1 MSGMVGAGEMLSLT
15 PYAKKDLSEEG
26 GLMANAVAMMGPFA
40 NRMFRVGDAVVSGD
54 VLRMM
59 EAAGPNGL
67 GSMIRATF
75 EEGYH
80 NPRTGDQMLTDA
92 EFDVMDRV
100 YQFLGFTPKPMEKMW
115 TKRRVLLKAENFFS
129 QRKSDLV
136 KRYIEARQE
145 GNGAEINQITREF
158 GEYNRQRIALGL
170 KPWTAK
176 DLMSAVKRKNTAQ
189 RQLYHGVKTTKN
201 NFPYVARL
209 DQVYGR

>member
-1 MSGMVGAGEMLSLT
+1 MKLT
-15 PYAKKDLSEEG
+15 FNKITQIILYIQIKLQKEG

-40 NRMFRVGDAVVSGD
+40 NRMFRVSDAVVSGD

-59 EAAGPNGL
+59 EAAGPDGL
-67 GSMIRATF
+67 GSMVRAVA
-75 EEGYH
+75 EDGYH

-92 EFDVMDRV
+92 EFDEIDRV

-145 GNGAEINQITREF
+145 GDGAEINQITREF

-189 RQLYHGVKTTKN
+189 RQLYHGVKTTRN